1 MGIVKTAVSKFRT
14 TLLVMIF
21 LIIMGMFGRAA
32 MPIASNPNIQ
42 FPFVNISVFLEGA
55 SPGTRGLIIVFY
67 EHMEVGWLEV

>member
-32 MPIASNPNIQ
+32 CLLP
-42 FPFVNISVFLEGA
+42 L
-55 SPGTRGLIIVFY
+55 TLIFNF
-67 EHMEVGWLEV
+67 HL

>member
-42 FPFVNISVFLEGA
+42 FPFAVSYTHLTLPTKA
-55 SPGTRGLIIVFY
+55 
-67 EHMEVGWLEV
+67 